1 MKTSL
6 AMRNIINIFR
16 QAQTFISIQFNE
28 KNRCGNKNY
37 LHERLANDPLK
48 AVVSIVNT
56 EEVRVGVERVGAGFG
71 MQPYLVAP
79 HH

>member
-6 AMRNIINIFR
+6 AMRHINYIFR
-16 QAQTFISIQFNE
+16 QAQTFISIQFNQ

-56 EEVRVGVERVGAGFG
+56 EEVRVGVEREGAGFA
-71 MQPYLVAP
+71 MQPYHVAP

>member
-6 AMRNIINIFR
+6 AMRHIINNFR
-16 QAQTFISIQFNE
+16 QAQTFISVQFKQ
-28 KNRCGNKNY
+28 KNRCENNNY

-48 AVVSIVNT
+48 AVVSSYCK
-56 EEVRVGVERVGAGFG
+56 EVGVGVERVGAGFG